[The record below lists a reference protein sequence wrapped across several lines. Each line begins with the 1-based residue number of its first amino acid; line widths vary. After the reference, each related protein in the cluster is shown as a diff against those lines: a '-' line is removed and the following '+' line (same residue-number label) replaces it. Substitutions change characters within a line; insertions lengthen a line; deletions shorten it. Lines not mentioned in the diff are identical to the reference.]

1 MDVIQGHWENENDL
15 RNWCFSR
22 QLKVISIMCGWPKI
36 IHIVHALPKKDPPY
50 GVNIN
55 HLFRPRVVENDPLH
69 PRMFGN
75 DLPHPI
81 GRSQSLQCYRDRCA
95 LEIKIDEKS
104 QNKLYC
110 KSIGSEFA
118 FYLKFGLRMVSSLLH
133 FPKLILWPPLFNE
146 YPTSW
151 GSPECKYMH
160 ILLAHAEH
168 ANNNENFEQ

>member
-22 QLKVISIMCGWPKI
+22 QLKVISIMCGLPKI

-55 HLFRPRVVENDPLH
+55 HLFRPRVIENDPLH

-81 GRSQSLQCYRDRCA
+81 GRSQWLPCYRDCCA

-104 QNKLYC
+104 QNMLVWCNKMVLAGHSC
-110 KSIGSEFA
+110 A
-118 FYLKFGLRMVSSLLH
+118 F
-133 FPKLILWPPLFNE
+133 
-146 YPTSW
+146 
-151 GSPECKYMH
+151 C
-160 ILLAHAEH
+160 
-168 ANNNENFEQ
+168 